1 MVDRN
6 MRSDASESKRIQDIK
21 IKIETEV
28 GSTYCLAKWHH
39 VTMYLQTGE
48 THSCYHPKP
57 HKIPLHELINNPS
70 ALHNT
75 EQKKTERK
83 LMLEGK
89 KPSGCQYCW
98 NIEAMGPDYISD
110 RHIRNGSIFTEE
122 RYEQTVKGPWNQ
134 NINPEYLEINFG
146 NECNFKCGYCH
157 PKYSSRYFNE
167 IKEYGPVTTVTN
179 HRCDINWMTLYQR
192 EEENPYVDAF
202 WKWWPDLRKTLNIMR
217 VTGGEPTMH
226 RSTWQLLDTLEQDP
240 APWLELNINSNLGT
254 KTILFERLSDTVKKL
269 CDTKKLKSFMLFT
282 SLDTWGDNAEYIRTG
297 LDLKLWETN
306 FHTYLTK
313 TDSPISFMITFNIFS
328 VTTFTSLLQK
338 LLEWREQYPWYN
350 HRNSHRIRFDTPYL
364 REPIQ
369 YDMNILPKENFMP
382 YMYASLKFMQDNV
395 DDTASNKFTTIEYEK
410 FKRVVD
416 YMAETVYPESKLIE
430 GRRDFYNW
438 VNELDERRDTDMLK
452 IFPEMLSFYKLCQTV
467 NQLNPL

>member
-1 MVDRN
+1 M
-6 MRSDASESKRIQDIK
+6 SSEHQRIQDIK
-21 IKIETEV
+21 IKIENETT
-28 GSTYCLAKWHH
+28 SSFCLAKWHH
-39 VTMYLQTGE
+39 VTMYLQSGE

-57 HKIPLHELINNPS
+57 HKIPLAELAVNPS
-70 ALHNT
+70 SLHNT
-75 EQKKTERK
+75 MHKKIERK
-83 LMLEGK
+83 EMLEGK
-89 KPSGCQYCW
+89 KPEGCQYCW
-98 NIEAMGPDYISD
+98 NIEAMGPNYISD
-110 RHIRNGSIFTEE
+110 RHIRNASIFTKE
-122 RYEQTVKGPWNQ
+122 RYEQTFKGPWDQ

-157 PKYSSRYFNE
+157 PKYSTSFYNE
-167 IKEYGPVTTVTN
+167 IKVNGPVTTVQN
-179 HRCDINWMTLYQR
+179 HRCDIDWMKLYQR

-202 WKWWPDLRKTLNIMR
+202 WKWWPELRKTLNIMR

-226 RSTWQLLDTLEQDP
+226 TSTWKLLKEIDNNP
-240 APWLELNINSNLGT
+240 MPWLELNVNSNLGT
-254 KTILFERLSDTVKKL
+254 KTALVEKLSDSVKQL
-269 CDTKKLKSFMLFT
+269 CDEEKIRAFKLFT
-282 SLDTWGDNAEYIRTG
+282 SLDTWGPKAEYIRTG
-297 LDLKLWETN
+297 LNLELWEKN
-306 FHTYLTK
+306 FHTYLTR
-313 TDSPISFMITFNIFS
+313 TNSPITFMITFNIFS

-350 HRNSHRIRFDTPYL
+350 HINSHRIRFDTPYL

-369 YDMNILPKENFMP
+369 YDMNILPKEEFMP
-382 YMYASLKFMQDNV
+382 YMYDALKFMQDNV
-395 DDTASNKFTTIEYEK
+395 NDTASNKFTTIEYEK

-416 YMAETVYPESKLIE
+416 YMAETIYLENKLIE